1 MWQSRL
7 ESHFFAF
14 PECVSSASSPSGSQ
28 SGGITDNNLDFYTG
42 IIIYVTFSDIVFLT
56 FGVILHKWRIEKMP
70 NSLQLQEKNNSM
82 ILTMECFFVYLF
94 FEKTFD
100 FSVVFS

>member
-1 MWQSRL
+1 MRQNRFGALIQTFSQKTAKNQISGR
-7 ESHFFAF
+7 F
-14 PECVSSASSPSGSQ
+14 PP
-28 SGGITDNNLDFYTG
+28 GGITDNNLDFYTG

-56 FGVILHKWRIEKMP
+56 FGVKLHKSGIEKMP